1 MSTHNIMF
9 SLGKNQKNIMCFN
22 EALMCFTEAH
32 LMSIHNMIIEEK

>member
-9 SLGKNQKNIMCFN
+9 SLRKNQKNIMCFN
-22 EALMCFTEAH
+22 EALMCFTAH